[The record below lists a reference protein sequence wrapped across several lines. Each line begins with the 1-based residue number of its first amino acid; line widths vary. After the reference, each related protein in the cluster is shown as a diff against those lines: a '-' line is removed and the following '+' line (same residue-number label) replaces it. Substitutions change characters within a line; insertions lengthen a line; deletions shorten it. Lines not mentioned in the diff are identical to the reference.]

1 LIPYPVDNDFV
12 SGTQSM
18 VNTPPLHHTPPITWR
33 QNKANITKDV
43 TKEMESEQPDVVD
56 QDLLLAATRKIE
68 AAAREHP
75 GWSSVEATLADRFKT
90 QVAPPRVD
98 RNERGGY
105 ALQENMFPMARQEAH
120 LQYQARASAQARQPT
135 HYAPPDNLLKL
146 HEQVLAKSAARA
158 GPARRAH
165 GSGKTTFGPSPVVGA
180 KEGSHWDNNFNDH
193 PTRRTSNAL
202 MGNGGRFEGG
212 NLDLRFL
219 DDVY

>member
-1 LIPYPVDNDFV
+1 MICSSQPQERSKLPQGSILGGAQLPSEWTRRSTFWTRLIAMRAVDMHCKRFEENVF
-12 SGTQSM
+12 
-18 VNTPPLHHTPPITWR
+18 PLAR
-33 QNKANITKDV
+33 
-43 TKEMESEQPDVVD
+43 
-56 QDLLLAATRKIE
+56 RE
-68 AAAREHP
+68 A
-75 GWSSVEATLADRFKT
+75 
-90 QVAPPRVD
+90 Q
-98 RNERGGY
+98 
-105 ALQENMFPMARQEAH
+105 

-135 HYAPPDNLLKL
+135 HHRPPENLLKL
-146 HEQVLAKSAARA
+146 HEQVLAKSFAR
-158 GPARRAH
+158 PDDARRAH